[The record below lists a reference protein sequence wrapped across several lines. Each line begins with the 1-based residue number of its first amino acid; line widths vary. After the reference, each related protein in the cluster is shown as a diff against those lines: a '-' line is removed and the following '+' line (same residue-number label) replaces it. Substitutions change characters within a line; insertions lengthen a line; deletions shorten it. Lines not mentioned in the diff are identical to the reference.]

1 MVTLGYLQPY
11 SSMCFGGRGVA
22 PCGFFMVRSV
32 SLIPPCFSIHP
43 EALCPSQRMPVSV
56 TLPQKQ
62 GRWAEADLSL
72 NENQSSL
79 EERECHS
86 LAPHKLPLL
95 GEQVLLSKMIKNLNC

>member
-1 MVTLGYLQPY
+1 MLFY
-11 SSMCFGGRGVA
+11 SPGS
-22 PCGFFMVRSV
+22 SV
-32 SLIPPCFSIHP
+32 PLSKD
-43 EALCPSQRMPVSV
+43 AVSV

-72 NENQSSL
+72 NEDQSSL
-79 EERECHS
+79 EERGCHS